1 MPDHFLTSSR
11 KNTINSDVINYLAET
26 RMPFLQVVGM
36 VSDDYSTKMK
46 DTIYADLDSGS
57 YGEPGLIDVG
67 SWTLQYWPNSSDYP
81 PSICISAGN
90 GIIQKSENLA
100 AMLDTSDIVTGTM
113 QGQAFDVAAQIVL
126 FAINL
131 QWDGIQIVDG
141 SKQMQWATWAVANHN
156 DLPCYGYEETT
167 ADTDKAGRITEILAG
182 KYTKDLVPDS
192 AKSLSPSNAPANKEQ
207 DGDKK

>member
-1 MPDHFLTSSR
+1 
-11 KNTINSDVINYLAET
+11 
-26 RMPFLQVVGM
+26 
-36 VSDDYSTKMK
+36 
-46 DTIYADLDSGS
+46 
-57 YGEPGLIDVG
+57 
-67 SWTLQYWPNSSDYP
+67 
-81 PSICISAGN
+81 
-90 GIIQKSENLA
+90 
-100 AMLDTSDIVTGTM
+100 MLDTFDIVTGTM

-192 AKSLSPSNAPANKEQ
+192 AKSLSPSNATANKEQ